1 MKLKAKIKSKHT
13 EKSVGKYLES
23 TLKTEETLAKFVEI
37 VDIKID
43 EMLAE
48 RRSEDIIYYET
59 PYRSQ
64 LDYGIEPSSND
75 IDFIGTWIMR
85 EIEDEKVKEE
95 IRNRVPDFYKDNS
108 YIQIERFKDKS
119 NKKTTK
125 EGYRI
130 KIPFF
135 KDRKK

>member
-1 MKLKAKIKSKHT
+1 MLNMKIKSKHT
-13 EKSVGKYLES
+13 NELTKMYLES
-23 TLKTEETLAKFVEI
+23 TLKTEEVLSKFVKTL
-37 VDIKID
+37 DIKID
-43 EMLAE
+43 EMLANK
-48 RRSEDIIYYET
+48 RSEDIIYYET

-64 LDYGIEPSSND
+64 LDYGVELSSNE
-75 IDFIGTWIMR
+75 IDFIGAWIMK

-108 YIQIERFKDKS
+108 YIKVERFKDKS

-130 KIPFF
+130 TIPFF
-135 KDRKK
+135 ENRSK

>member
-1 MKLKAKIKSKHT
+1 MEIKSKHT
-13 EKSVGKYLES
+13 EKLTRMYLES
-23 TLKTEETLAKFVEI
+23 TLKNEEALAKFVKTI
-37 VDIKID
+37 DIKID

-48 RRSEDIIYYET
+48 RRSEDIIYYEK

-64 LDYGIEPSSND
+64 IDYFVEPSSND
-75 IDFIGTWIMR
+75 IQFIEAWIMKD
-85 EIEDEKVKEE
+85 IDDEKVKEE
-95 IRNRVPDFYKDNS
+95 IRDRVPDFYKDNS

-130 KIPFF
+130 TIPFF
-135 KDRKK
+135 KDRNK